1 MNAGDDAA
9 GCIPQ
14 APKKIIKEL
23 PSRSVKG
30 PSFKIPSPHDLGL
43 HHVLKPLRPLVNPLV
58 GTLAKRRL
66 EKAVNIADLR
76 MCAKKR
82 AHKMVTCVLRAHT
95 RCFAFR
101 AHTKYARSTQ
111 NSRQASYG
119 GLWVGQQNGVKLTGL
134 SRATGR
140 CSITST
146 RERTTRSFCGAPR
159 MRTRIGRCIIT
170 AWLGSNHR

>member
-1 MNAGDDAA
+1 MSGVARRGSARIPAGNAVIYARAFRAASPAAKSSTQETVGANSNAGDDAA

-58 GTLAKRRL
+58 DTLAKRRL

-101 AHTKYARSTQ
+101 AHTVNTRVLPRTVA
-111 NSRQASYG
+111 
-119 GLWVGQQNGVKLTGL
+119 KLVM
-134 SRATGR
+134 AV
-140 CSITST
+140 
-146 RERTTRSFCGAPR
+146 CGSANK
-159 MRTRIGRCIIT
+159 T
-170 AWLGSNHR
+170 A